1 MDPCFSHPMG
11 FPDFFAFQGPGVL
24 HLVKPM
30 VVRHFVFPSFS
41 FPPHTFREFLVLC
54 ILGSSWVALVR
65 RCVNWLVFLVS
76 TAGWRRQSAAPFC
89 FPFPCTLR
97 RPFFGDDLL
106 KCSVHQS
113 GPCLKVHNTI
123 VDVSQEIVTY
133 IIYCTSYSSCFLI
146 SFDLPV
152 MFL

>member
-1 MDPCFSHPMG
+1 MNPCFSHSMG
-11 FPDFFAFQGPGVL
+11 FPDCFAFQGPGVL

-41 FPPHTFREFLVLC
+41 FPPHSFREFLVLC

-89 FPFPCTLR
+89 VPFPCTLR
-97 RPFFGDDLL
+97 RPS
-106 KCSVHQS
+106 K
-113 GPCLKVHNTI
+113 KA
-123 VDVSQEIVTY
+123 
-133 IIYCTSYSSCFLI
+133 I
-146 SFDLPV
+146 STLF
-152 MFL
+152 